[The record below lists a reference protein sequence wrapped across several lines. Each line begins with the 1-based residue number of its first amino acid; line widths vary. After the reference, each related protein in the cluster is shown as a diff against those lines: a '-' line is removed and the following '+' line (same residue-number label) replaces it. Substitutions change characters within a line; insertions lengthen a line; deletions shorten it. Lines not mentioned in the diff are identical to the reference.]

1 MELSLLLTF
10 LSPHIASILV
20 ELSLVLEDNIS
31 LISLVSGL
39 LKITIECIQVVRL
52 GLRHELLEALEP
64 GVVLVLLLKRHA
76 PLEMETFLLPID
88 V

>member
-10 LSPHIASILV
+10 FSPHFASILV
-20 ELSLVLEDNIS
+20 ELSLVLEDNIP

-39 LKITIECIQVVRL
+39 LKITIERIQVVGL
-52 GLRHELLEALEP
+52 GLRHELLEALES
-64 GVVLVLLLKRHA
+64 GVVLILLLKRHA